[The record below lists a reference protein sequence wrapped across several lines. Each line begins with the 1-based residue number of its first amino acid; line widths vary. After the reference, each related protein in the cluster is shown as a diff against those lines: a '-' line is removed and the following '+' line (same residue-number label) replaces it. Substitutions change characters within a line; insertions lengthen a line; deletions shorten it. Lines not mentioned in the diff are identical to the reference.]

1 VQGFPGEKRG
11 RVAPFVGLGLRFG
24 LRLIDA
30 LQALPLAQMIP
41 ITVRFTIIMTAFSSA
56 AGCGEITR

>member
-1 VQGFPGEKRG
+1 
-11 RVAPFVGLGLRFG
+11 
-24 LRLIDA
+24 LIDA
-30 LQALPLAQMIP
+30 LLALPLAQMIP